1 MPETKEDVRRGRVV
15 SEVLAASVGMA
26 VFAAFS
32 HRGLPWILVSVI
44 GFLLTA
50 GAIAPTLRSRSQSAE
65 LLGLSSFTRKAILF
79 TVVGLIIGVAGGLRH
94 RAALGLPLLPSG
106 GLQAFVIVACLIG
119 ATEELV
125 YRGWLQGR
133 IRTFGWPVAI
143 MMAAIAHG
151 LYKGSLFAW
160 PSGFSG
166 INMECVRIGLGA
178 AAMGIV
184 PGLLREFSG
193 SVAPAIMVHAAF
205 DFIVYG
211 AVAHAPWWVW
221 N

>member
-1 MPETKEDVRRGRVV
+1 MPETGEDVRRGRVG
-15 SEVLAASVGMA
+15 SGVLAASVGMG
-26 VFAAFS
+26 VLAAFS
-32 HRGLPWILVSVI
+32 HRGLPWILVSVA

-50 GAIAPTLRSRSQSAE
+50 AAIAPTLRSRTQSAV
-65 LLGLSSFTRKAILF
+65 LMGISSFTRKTILF
-79 TVVGLIIGVAGGLRH
+79 TLVGLIVGVAGGLRH
-94 RAALGLPLLPSG
+94 RAALGLPLYPSG

-133 IRTFGWPVAI
+133 IRIFGWPVAVA
-143 MMAAIAHG
+143 MAAIAHG
-151 LYKGSLFAW
+151 LYKTSLFAW

-166 INMECVRIGLGA
+166 VDMDCVRIGLQA
-178 AAMGIV
+178 AAMGII

-193 SVAPAIMVHAAF
+193 SVVPAIMAHAAF

-221 N
+221 S